1 MHTPVWVNLKRI
13 LQREKDIE
21 DRIMYD
27 CIYLEHIEW
36 VDAKEQRGSWWLS
49 GAVRRE
55 GWGVAT
61 WCGGARSSQGSMP
74 MRSTPLFKVHL
85 KCTLNYANCLK

>member
-36 VDAKEQRGSWWLS
+36 VDAKEQRGS
-49 GAVRRE
+49 G
-55 GWGVAT
+55 
-61 WCGGARSSQGSMP
+61 
-74 MRSTPLFKVHL
+74 
-85 KCTLNYANCLK
+85 